1 MTHATN
7 THDNRHPSVKALADY
22 VMIIYVERKIEPGL
36 LRVFRYFAAISAIYF
51 AILWLFN
58 ILNTGINES
67 FKLTFW
73 GNFIVYLG
81 LFLYLSSSRLEK
93 KLKFFYLPIALA
105 VFTLSPIIGNIVYLL
120 DPQQADIFT
129 IVSESWLRM
138 PILFVPVVLIAWQ
151 YNLKAVIAYIV
162 VANGLELM
170 VLLAIVGRVTPGN
183 ITIIGVPL
191 LRAFAFGIVGQIVNT
206 MANTQRMQTQKLIR
220 ANFSLN
226 QYLNTLEELTAS
238 RERTRLASELHDTLA
253 HTLSGLAINLEA
265 IKTVVPPSETVAQ
278 EMLDHSLNIT
288 RSGLDETRRVLK
300 SLRAG
305 PLENYGLQ
313 KGLKDL
319 VQDASLRGSIPVELD
334 CPEQI
339 PVLPLEVEQSIY
351 RIAQESLENVLRHS
365 NATAADVRLSVSSQE
380 VSLTIHDNGN
390 GFLPDSIQQGDRY
403 GLKGLK
409 ERAASVGGTLDVQSF
424 PGEGTTIRFVW
435 ERFS

>member
-1 MTHATN
+1 M
-7 THDNRHPSVKALADY
+7 
-22 VMIIYVERKIEPGL
+22 
-36 LRVFRYFAAISAIYF
+36 
-51 AILWLFN
+51 
-58 ILNTGINES
+58 
-67 FKLTFW
+67 
-73 GNFIVYLG
+73 
-81 LFLYLSSSRLEK
+81 
-93 KLKFFYLPIALA
+93 
-105 VFTLSPIIGNIVYLL
+105 
-120 DPQQADIFT
+120 
-129 IVSESWLRM
+129 
-138 PILFVPVVLIAWQ
+138 FVPVVLIAWQ

-334 CPEQI
+334 CPEQL

-380 VSLTIHDNGN
+380 VTLTVHDNGN